1 MIFDRQI
8 FYFHEYNGSVKEKNV
23 GFLKW
28 TYTDSGCKMEI
39 YIKGLTGNDTIGFYT
54 EKNEYLGEVFLQNG
68 RGELSVTGAGT
79 IVNGIDFTKINNIC
93 GEQQN
98 GKNII
103 CVIREEADF
112 VQEEKTEEPQELTLE
127 EQPEETVEESSVEL
141 REDIFEDISSEMDS
155 IPDYY
160 ETAWDKMCRQYENM
174 NPFSHEEI
182 CLKITPAD
190 FYLFRDSYD
199 ELSRNSFL
207 LHGYYNYKYLILR
220 KQKEKED
227 AYYLGVPGIYHEREI
242 MAAKMF
248 GFEGFEGE
256 DEEYSQGSFGYYMIS
271 VK

>member
-8 FYFHEYNGSVKEKNV
+8 FYFHEYNGPVKEKNV

-28 TYTDSGCKMEI
+28 THADSGCKMEI
-39 YIKGLTGNDTIGFYT
+39 YIKGLSGNDTIGFYT
-54 EKNEYLGEVFLQNG
+54 DQKEYLGDIFLQDG
-68 RGELSVTGAGT
+68 RGDLCITGTGT
-79 IVNGIDFTKINNIC
+79 CINGIDFAKIYKIY
-93 GEQQN
+93 GEWGN
-98 GKNII
+98 SKSII
-103 CVIREEADF
+103 SVIKE
-112 VQEEKTEEPQELTLE
+112 QEENVDKLPEILPQEAE
-127 EQPEETVEESSVEL
+127 P
-141 REDIFEDISSEMDS
+141 

-160 ETAWDKMCRQYENM
+160 ETAWDKMCKQYENM
-174 NPFSHEEI
+174 KPFSHEET

-199 ELSRNSFL
+199 ALSRNSFL

-220 KQKEKED
+220 KQKED
-227 AYYLGVPGIYHEREI
+227 TYYLGVPGIYHEREI

-271 VK
+271 IK